1 MDNPAPVVPKRQ
13 GAHGEITD
21 AEIINT
27 IRETHGFISVAAR
40 KLGCSTRMIQYRAE
54 RSDALRDA
62 IQEVQ
67 EDRLDLA
74 ENKLMVAIGKGEPW
88 AIKFF
93 LAYKGRSRGYK
104 ETQSIEAKPSQ
115 EQEATRISDEKLD
128 QMLEE
133 NRRKRLRN
141 ECQPPID
148 IKEK

>member
-1 MDNPAPVVPKRQ
+1 MEDKPSITPRRVGGHDA
-13 GAHGEITD
+13 ITD
-21 AEIINT
+21 ADIINA
-27 IRETHGFISVAAR
+27 IRDTHGFISVAAR
-40 KLGCSTRMIQYRAE
+40 KLGCTTKLIQHRAE

-67 EDRLDLA
+67 EDRLDMA
-74 ENKLMVAIGKGEPW
+74 ESKLMIAINKGEPW

-133 NRRKRLRN
+133 NRRKRLKN